1 VYILRQTPFPLTVEY
16 SGLNPEENFLLQIY
30 SDKSRLI
37 YSVEVSSDSQGN
49 VSTELPRYFSRFDAK
64 YSLYIYSL
72 INEEADEV
80 VLIDTLS
87 IYRPYLNPYDLGDT
101 EDEDEEAI
109 HKERIVRSIID
120 VVTGGFYYTD
130 DVVET
135 TGVGAD
141 YLSVPNRINRIN
153 SVYRNNVRVY
163 DRFASAN
170 TKQDVYI
177 VSPDNAAITIKKDG
191 VYNRL
196 QSAPQTLPLGAS
208 DSFNLYSDSSDP
220 IAALT
225 QIREFAMFPKDFDY
239 VVFGEFGW
247 PVVPQD
253 IQDATRMLFDDL
265 SCNKLQYVSQYIK
278 EYRTDQFTIKYDD
291 LAVKG
296 TGNMIVD
303 KILSQYHTN
312 FYKIG
317 VL

>member
-1 VYILRQTPFPLTVEY
+1 VYILRQTPFPLSVQY
-16 SGLNPEENFLLQIY
+16 SGLDPEEDYLLQIY
-30 SDKSRLI
+30 NDKSQLM
-37 YSVEVSSDSQGN
+37 YSFDIVSDSYGN
-49 VSTELPRYFSRFDAK
+49 VSQELPKYFSKFDAK
-64 YSLYIYSL
+64 YSLYVYSL
-72 INEEADEV
+72 INEEPDEV
-80 VLIDTLS
+80 VVVDTLS
-87 IYRPYLNPYDLGDT
+87 IYRPYVNPYDLGQTD
-101 EDEDEEAI
+101 EEDEEAM

-120 VVTGGFYYTD
+120 SITGGFYYVD
-130 DVVET
+130 DTIELV
-135 TGVGAD
+135 GLGAD
-141 YLSVPNRINRIN
+141 FLPVPNRINRVN
-153 SVYRNNVRVY
+153 YVYRNNVKVY
-163 DRFASAN
+163 DRFASSDSR
-170 TKQDVYI
+170 QDVYFP
-177 VSPDNAAITIKKDG
+177 SPDHAAITIKKDG
-191 VYNRL
+191 GYNRL

-225 QIREFAMFPKDFDY
+225 QIREFALFPKDFDY
-239 VVFGEFGW
+239 VITGEFGW

-278 EYRTDQFTIKYDD
+278 EYKTDQFTIKYDD
-291 LAVKG
+291 LAVRG

>member
-1 VYILRQTPFPLTVEY
+1 VYILRQTPFPLVIEY
-16 SGLNPEENFLLQIY
+16 SGLDPEEDFLVQIY
-30 SDKSRLI
+30 NDKSQLM
-37 YSVEVSSDSQGN
+37 YSFDAVSDSFGN
-49 VSTELPRYFSRFDAK
+49 VSQELPKYFSKFDAK

-72 INEEADEV
+72 INEEPDEIV
-80 VLIDTLS
+80 IVDTLS
-87 IYRPYLNPYDLGDT
+87 IYRPYVNPYDIGKT

-120 VVTGGFYYTD
+120 SITGGFYYTD
-130 DVVET
+130 DTIET
-135 TGVGAD
+135 VGLGAD
-141 YLSVPNRINRIN
+141 FLPVPNRINRVN
-153 SVYRNNVRVY
+153 YVYRNNIKVY
-163 DRFASAN
+163 DRFASSDV
-170 TKQDVYI
+170 KQDIYTPSI
-177 VSPDNAAITIKKDG
+177 DHAAITIKKDG
-191 VYNRL
+191 VYNKL
-196 QSAPQTLPLGAS
+196 QHAPQTLPLGAS
-208 DSFNLYSDSSDP
+208 DSFNLYSDTSDP

-225 QIREFAMFPKDFDY
+225 QIREFALFPKDVDY
-239 VVFGEFGW
+239 VITGEFGW

-253 IQDATRMLFDDL
+253 IQDATRMLFEDI

>member
-1 VYILRQTPFPLTVEY
+1 MYLLRQPPFPLVLEY
-16 SGLNPEENFLLQIY
+16 SGLSPEENLLLQIY

-37 YSVEVSSDSQGN
+37 YSIEVTSDSQGN
-49 VSTELPRYFSRFDAK
+49 VVTELPKYFSRFDAK
-64 YSLYIYSL
+64 YSLYLYSL
-72 INEEADEV
+72 INEEPDEV
-80 VLIDTLS
+80 VLVDTLS
-87 IYRPYLNPYDLGDT
+87 VYRPYLNPYDLGNTDE
-101 EDEDEEAI
+101 EDEDAI
-109 HKERIVRSIID
+109 YKERIVRSIID

-135 TGVGAD
+135 VGLGAD
-141 YLSVPNRINRIN
+141 YLPLPNRINRIN
-153 SVYRNNVRVY
+153 SVYRNNVKVY
-163 DRFASAN
+163 DRFASSE
-170 TKQDVYI
+170 TKQDIYV
-177 VSPDNAAITIKKDG
+177 VTPDNAAITIKKDG
-191 VYNRL
+191 VYNKL
-196 QSAPQTLPLGAS
+196 QSAPQMLPLAAS

-225 QIREFAMFPKDFDY
+225 QIREFAMFPKDYDY
-239 VVFGEFGW
+239 AVFGEFGW

-253 IQDATRMLFDDL
+253 IQDATKMLFDDL

-317 VL
+317 VI

>member
-1 VYILRQTPFPLTVEY
+1 MYLLRQPPFPLLVEY
-16 SGLNPEENFLLQIY
+16 NGLVSEESYLLEIY
-30 SDKSRLI
+30 SDKSRLL
-37 YSVEVSSDSQGN
+37 YSVNISSNEDGEVSL
-49 VSTELPRYFSRFDAK
+49 ELPEYFAKFDGK
-64 YSLYIYSL
+64 YSLYIYEL
-72 INEEADEV
+72 ENEEPMQT

-87 IYRPYLNPYDLGDT
+87 IYRPYLNPYDLGET

-109 HKERIVRSIID
+109 YKERIVRSIID
-120 VVTGGFYYTD
+120 VITGGFYYTD
-130 DVVET
+130 DTVET
-135 TGVGAD
+135 TGLGAD
-141 YLSVPNRINRIN
+141 YLPMPNRINRIN
-153 SVYRNNVRVY
+153 YVYRNNVKVY
-163 DRFASAN
+163 DRFAPEG

-177 VSPDNAAITIKKDG
+177 IAPDNAAITIKKEG
-191 VYNRL
+191 TYNRL

-208 DSFNLYSDSSDP
+208 DSFNLYSDSNDP

-225 QIREFAMFPKDFDY
+225 QIREFALFPKDYDY

-278 EYRTDQFTIKYDD
+278 EYKTDQFTIKYDD

-303 KILSQYHTN
+303 KILSRYHTN

>member
-1 VYILRQTPFPLTVEY
+1 VYILRQTPFPLSVQY
-16 SGLNPEENFLLQIY
+16 SGLDPEEDYLLQIY
-30 SDKSRLI
+30 NDKSQLM
-37 YSVEVSSDSQGN
+37 YSFDIVSDSYGN
-49 VSTELPRYFSRFDAK
+49 VFQELPKYFSKFDAK
-64 YSLYIYSL
+64 YSLYVYSL
-72 INEEADEV
+72 VNQDPDEV
-80 VLIDTLS
+80 VIVDTLS
-87 IYRPYLNPYDLGDT
+87 IYRPYVNPYDLGQTD
-101 EDEDEEAI
+101 EEDEEAI

-120 VVTGGFYYTD
+120 SITGGFYYTD
-130 DVVET
+130 DTVELV
-135 TGVGAD
+135 GLGAD
-141 YLSVPNRINRIN
+141 FLPVPNRINRVN
-153 SVYRNNVRVY
+153 YVYRNNVKVY
-163 DRFASAN
+163 DRFAPSDS
-170 TKQDVYI
+170 KQDVYFPA
-177 VSPDNAAITIKKDG
+177 PDHAAITIKKDG
-191 VYNRL
+191 GYNRL
-196 QSAPQTLPLGAS
+196 QSAPQSLPLGAS
-208 DSFNLYSDSSDP
+208 DSFNLYSDTSDP

-225 QIREFAMFPKDFDY
+225 QIREFALFPKDFDY
-239 VVFGEFGW
+239 VVTGEFGW

>member
-1 VYILRQTPFPLTVEY
+1 VYILRQLPFPLTVQY
-16 SGLNPEENFLLQIY
+16 SGLEPEEDFLMQIY
-30 SDKSRLI
+30 SDKSRLM
-37 YSVEVSSDSQGN
+37 YSFDIVSDSQGN
-49 VSTELPRYFSRFDAK
+49 ITQELPKYFSKFDAK
-64 YSLYIYSL
+64 YSLYVYSL
-72 INEEADEV
+72 INEEPDEV
-80 VLIDTLS
+80 VVVDTLS
-87 IYRPYLNPYDLGDT
+87 IYRPYLNPYDLGET
-101 EDEDEEAI
+101 EDEDEDAI
-109 HKERIVRSIID
+109 YKERIVRSIID

-130 DVVET
+130 DTIET
-135 TGVGAD
+135 VGLGAD
-141 YLSVPNRINRIN
+141 YLPMPNRINRVN
-153 SVYRNNVRVY
+153 YVYRNNVKVY
-163 DRFASAN
+163 DRFAPEG
-170 TKQDVYI
+170 TKQDVYVI
-177 VSPDNAAITIKKDG
+177 APDNAAITIKKDG
-191 VYNRL
+191 TYNRL

-225 QIREFAMFPKDFDY
+225 QVREFALFPKDYDY
-239 VVFGEFGW
+239 VVQGEFGW
-247 PVVPQD
+247 PVVPHD
-253 IQDATRMLFDDL
+253 IQDATKMLFDDL